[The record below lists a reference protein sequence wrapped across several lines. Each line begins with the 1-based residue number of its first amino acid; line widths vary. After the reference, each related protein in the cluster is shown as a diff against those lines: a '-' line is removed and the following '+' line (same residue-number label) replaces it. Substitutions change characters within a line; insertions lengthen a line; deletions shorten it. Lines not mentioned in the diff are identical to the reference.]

1 MSNQTIAVQKIA
13 EALRSAKPHAPF
25 GPRADYVRSQIIGW
39 RYTVV
44 RVADVLQKEL
54 HGFDRARFNKAC
66 NAD

>member
-1 MSNQTIAVQKIA
+1 MSNQTISVRKIA
-13 EALRSAKPHAPF
+13 EALRSAKPHAPS

-39 RYTVV
+39 RYAVV

-54 HGFDRARFNKAC
+54 PGFDRTRFNEAC